1 MIIQDKMI
9 VKSQKEIAHN
19 IYEMTLSG
27 KLVQKLRPR
36 DNSSIFV

>member
-19 IYEMTLSG
+19 IYEMTLIRKTCS
-27 KLVQKLRPR
+27 
-36 DNSSIFV
+36 